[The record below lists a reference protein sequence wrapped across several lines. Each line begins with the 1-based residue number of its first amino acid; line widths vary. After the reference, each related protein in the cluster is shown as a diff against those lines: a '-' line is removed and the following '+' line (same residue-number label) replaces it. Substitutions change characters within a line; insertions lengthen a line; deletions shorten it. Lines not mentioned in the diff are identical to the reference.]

1 MIDFDH
7 WLTQLDDGEEQQER
21 EWHTNQEELFQEY
34 VLREETAYRKD
45 LKERFDR
52 GEKLTG
58 PKGLRKKLAAVD
70 LSYFGRAYLSHY
82 FVRKSPE
89 FHAELDAIWESGVLK
104 GMNPLMDAKKISRAD
119 GSKRAIAA
127 PRGHAKSTNFTF
139 KDSLH
144 AILYAYKHYLIIL
157 SDSSDQAEAFLEDIK
172 DELEDNADIIED
184 FGCMKGEDTWK
195 SGTIKTTNG
204 VKVDAVGSGKKLRGR
219 KNRSWRP
226 DLIVLDDI
234 ENDENVNTPEQRKKL
249 LNWFNK
255 AVMKAG
261 DTYTD
266 IMYVGTILH
275 YDSLLSNTLKNPE
288 FKSRKY
294 RAVISYAD
302 NTQLWEQWEE
312 LFVNLFDELH
322 EEHAD
327 EFFEEHKT
335 EMLNGTQVLWEEKLS
350 YYKLMKMKVSEG
362 DASFNSELQN
372 DPIDPDNA
380 TFNEEWFD
388 FYDDENI
395 DFSDP
400 RFYFVG
406 SNDPSLGK
414 NKKSD
419 TSAIIGLA
427 TDMKTGYMYVVDA
440 SIEKRHPDVIIDDAI
455 DMSRRYKKD
464 YGRSFRKFGV
474 ETVQFQWY
482 FKEVLAQKS
491 AQEAFRVVGVD
502 ALHVRI
508 KDAVSRFGLAH
519 RQGSRLGSCEEL
531 ALLIVLG
538 EAYTVILFRLRLCG
552 CTLHSQT
559 VQNAL
564 CDRLC
569 EGFLAGCIEL
579 HIIPVVDKGSLQEE
593 ILGSLSLCP
602 VQVQKP
608 GAGIQ
613 QPLPEAQGH
622 YPVNDRSCDRT
633 ACIVRVD
640 VSAHACEPSVPIRVC
655 LGLRVEVDLNG
666 HVIIG
671 VGRDVSSLTLSITVF
686 VRIVQGYAHAAA
698 DRSLHQ
704 FRQLPGIVCF
714 LPPDAARSWVSLA
727 VSGDQK

>member
-1 MIDFDH
+1 
-7 WLTQLDDGEEQQER
+7 
-21 EWHTNQEELFQEY
+21 
-34 VLREETAYRKD
+34 
-45 LKERFDR
+45 
-52 GEKLTG
+52 
-58 PKGLRKKLAAVD
+58 
-70 LSYFGRAYLSHY
+70 
-82 FVRKSPE
+82 
-89 FHAELDAIWESGVLK
+89 
-104 GMNPLMDAKKISRAD
+104 
-119 GSKRAIAA
+119 
-127 PRGHAKSTNFTF
+127 
-139 KDSLH
+139 
-144 AILYAYKHYLIIL
+144 
-157 SDSSDQAEAFLEDIK
+157 
-172 DELEDNADIIED
+172 
-184 FGCMKGEDTWK
+184 MKGEDTWK

-335 EMLNGTQVLWEEKLS
+335 EMLKGTQVLWEEKLS

-388 FYDDENI
+388 FYDDESI

-400 RFYFVG
+400 RFYFIA

-440 SIEKRHPDVIIDDAI
+440 SIEKRHPDVIIDDVI

-464 YGRSFRKFGV
+464 YGRSFRKIGI

-491 AQEAFRVVGVD
+491 AQEGVYLPIEEIQSNSNKIMRIESLQPMIKNHYIKFSRKHKTLLQQLKEFPMGKNDDGPD
-502 ALHVRI
+502 AL
-508 KDAVSRFGLAH
+508 KMAVDTAVKAR
-519 RQGSRLGSCEEL
+519 GSS
-531 ALLIVLG
+531 
-538 EAYTVILFRLRLCG
+538 
-552 CTLHSQT
+552 
-559 VQNAL
+559 
-564 CDRLC
+564 
-569 EGFLAGCIEL
+569 
-579 HIIPVVDKGSLQEE
+579 
-593 ILGSLSLCP
+593 
-602 VQVQKP
+602 
-608 GAGIQ
+608 GAG
-613 QPLPEAQGH
+613 E
-622 YPVNDRSCDRT
+622 YRT
-633 ACIVRVD
+633 AEKRRV
-640 VSAHACEPSVPIRVC
+640 
-655 LGLRVEVDLNG
+655 
-666 HVIIG
+666 
-671 VGRDVSSLTLSITVF
+671 
-686 VRIVQGYAHAAA
+686 
-698 DRSLHQ
+698 Q
-704 FRQLPGIVCF
+704 FEEG
-714 LPPDAARSWVSLA
+714 AY
-727 VSGDQK
+727 

>member
-1 MIDFDH
+1 MRRGKDASLKALISAMAEAESKSYY
-7 WLTQLDDGEEQQER
+7 EEQENALNDLSGLLKTFLNRDDSPER
-21 EWHTNQEELFQEY
+21 
-34 VLREETAYRKD
+34 VRIRKD
-45 LKERFDR
+45 YEA
-52 GEKLTG
+52 GAALTG
-58 PKGLRKKLAAVD
+58 KGGIRQRLGAVD
-70 LSYFGRAYLSHY
+70 MEFFGRAYFPHY
-82 FVRKSPE
+82 FSRPSPE
-89 FHAELDAIWESGVLK
+89 FHRELDAIWQDGVLK
-104 GMNPLMDAKKISRAD
+104 GLTPSTPKLVKQISRMN
-119 GSKRAIAA
+119 GCKRVVAA

-312 LFVNLFDELH
+312 LFINLFDELH

-327 EFFEEHKT
+327 EFFEEHKA
-335 EMLNGTQVLWEEKLS
+335 EMLKGTEVLWEEKLS

-388 FYDDENI
+388 FYDDEPI

-406 SNDPSLGK
+406 ANDPSLGK

-464 YGRSFRKFGV
+464 YSRSFRKFGV

-491 AQEAFRVVGVD
+491 AQEGVYLPIEEIQSNSNKIMRIESLQPMIKNHYIKFSRKHKTLLQQLKEFPMGKNDDGPD
-502 ALHVRI
+502 ALKMAVDTSI
-508 KDAVSRFGLAH
+508 KAR
-519 RQGSRLGSCEEL
+519 GSS
-531 ALLIVLG
+531 
-538 EAYTVILFRLRLCG
+538 
-552 CTLHSQT
+552 
-559 VQNAL
+559 
-564 CDRLC
+564 
-569 EGFLAGCIEL
+569 
-579 HIIPVVDKGSLQEE
+579 
-593 ILGSLSLCP
+593 
-602 VQVQKP
+602 
-608 GAGIQ
+608 GAG
-613 QPLPEAQGH
+613 E
-622 YPVNDRSCDRT
+622 YRT
-633 ACIVRVD
+633 AEKRRV
-640 VSAHACEPSVPIRVC
+640 
-655 LGLRVEVDLNG
+655 
-666 HVIIG
+666 
-671 VGRDVSSLTLSITVF
+671 
-686 VRIVQGYAHAAA
+686 
-698 DRSLHQ
+698 Q
-704 FRQLPGIVCF
+704 FEEG
-714 LPPDAARSWVSLA
+714 AY
-727 VSGDQK
+727 

>member
-1 MIDFDH
+1 MIDFEH

-21 EWHTNQEELFQEY
+21 EWHTNQEELFREY

-255 AVMKAG
+255 AVLKAG

-335 EMLNGTQVLWEEKLS
+335 EMLKGTQVLWEEKLS

-414 NKKSD
+414 NKRSD

-427 TDMKTGYMYVVDA
+427 TDMKTGYMYVADA

-491 AQEAFRVVGVD
+491 AQEGVYLPIEEIQSNSNKIMRIESLQPMIKNHYLKFSRKHKTLLQQLKEFPMGKNDDGPD
-502 ALHVRI
+502 ALKMAVDTSI
-508 KDAVSRFGLAH
+508 KAR
-519 RQGSRLGSCEEL
+519 GSS
-531 ALLIVLG
+531 
-538 EAYTVILFRLRLCG
+538 
-552 CTLHSQT
+552 
-559 VQNAL
+559 
-564 CDRLC
+564 
-569 EGFLAGCIEL
+569 
-579 HIIPVVDKGSLQEE
+579 
-593 ILGSLSLCP
+593 
-602 VQVQKP
+602 
-608 GAGIQ
+608 GAG
-613 QPLPEAQGH
+613 E
-622 YPVNDRSCDRT
+622 YRT
-633 ACIVRVD
+633 AEKRRV
-640 VSAHACEPSVPIRVC
+640 
-655 LGLRVEVDLNG
+655 
-666 HVIIG
+666 
-671 VGRDVSSLTLSITVF
+671 
-686 VRIVQGYAHAAA
+686 
-698 DRSLHQ
+698 Q
-704 FRQLPGIVCF
+704 FEEG
-714 LPPDAARSWVSLA
+714 AY
-727 VSGDQK
+727 

>member
-21 EWHTNQEELFQEY
+21 EWHTNQEELFLEY

-335 EMLNGTQVLWEEKLS
+335 EMLKGTQVLWEEKLS

-362 DASFNSELQN
+362 KLAEKDMKLNKKKTRIYSLRKGILFLGFWFYLT
-372 DPIDPDNA
+372 DTGKVMVHIDPKKVKHERRKLRRMAGLVKKGEKTREQVDEHFDSWMRHASYGDSYNFQKNMREFYRSLWEDN
-380 TFNEEWFD
+380 D
-388 FYDDENI
+388 
-395 DFSDP
+395 
-400 RFYFVG
+400 
-406 SNDPSLGK
+406 ND
-414 NKKSD
+414 
-419 TSAIIGLA
+419 
-427 TDMKTGYMYVVDA
+427 
-440 SIEKRHPDVIIDDAI
+440 
-455 DMSRRYKKD
+455 
-464 YGRSFRKFGV
+464 
-474 ETVQFQWY
+474 
-482 FKEVLAQKS
+482 
-491 AQEAFRVVGVD
+491 
-502 ALHVRI
+502 
-508 KDAVSRFGLAH
+508 
-519 RQGSRLGSCEEL
+519 
-531 ALLIVLG
+531 
-538 EAYTVILFRLRLCG
+538 
-552 CTLHSQT
+552 
-559 VQNAL
+559 
-564 CDRLC
+564 
-569 EGFLAGCIEL
+569 
-579 HIIPVVDKGSLQEE
+579 
-593 ILGSLSLCP
+593 
-602 VQVQKP
+602 
-608 GAGIQ
+608 GIQ
-613 QPLPEAQGH
+613 ETQR
-622 YPVNDRSCDRT
+622 NDR
-633 ACIVRVD
+633 
-640 VSAHACEPSVPIRVC
+640 
-655 LGLRVEVDLNG
+655 G
-666 HVIIG
+666 
-671 VGRDVSSLTLSITVF
+671 
-686 VRIVQGYAHAAA
+686 
-698 DRSLHQ
+698 
-704 FRQLPGIVCF
+704 
-714 LPPDAARSWVSLA
+714 
-727 VSGDQK
+727 